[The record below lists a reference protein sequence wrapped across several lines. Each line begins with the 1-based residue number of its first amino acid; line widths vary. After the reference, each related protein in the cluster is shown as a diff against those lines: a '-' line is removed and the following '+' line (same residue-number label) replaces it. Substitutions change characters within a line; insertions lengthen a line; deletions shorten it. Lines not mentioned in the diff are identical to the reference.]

1 MVKTWAKE
9 LHPAAEPEAEPYNDP
24 LSLSPTDQS
33 DSLLPVLDLLPLSIA
48 SIPTLRAMFHA
59 TPTTVSIVALIKS
72 QYQLNTKQTLV
83 TRALFDRI
91 LHPLLINT
99 SKDQFL
105 LYLGGV
111 GGVGKTYLI
120 KAFLFGLSIIEKQ
133 EVVLLTAS
141 TGAAAA
147 NIGGSTYH
155 SALALYGT
163 QPLRP
168 ATKLRLAHKKI
179 FILDEVSM
187 VSLKALVE
195 LDERCNAIWDVNRE
209 GSTVFGGLPIVILL
223 GDFNQFTPIGG
234 RAIWSQD
241 VAHNQVHQAGKAIW
255 NRFNKV
261 VFLTE
266 QMRQVEDLLFQSILK
281 RARSA
286 TMTEEDVSTV
296 TVSLFYEDCGGDLW
310 LLWLAG
316 YTCSKEVII
325 HSLAK
330 STCPYFVQ
338 K

>member
-9 LHPAAEPEAEPYNDP
+9 LYPASEPKAETYNNA
-24 LSLSPTDQS
+24 LLLSPTDQS
-33 DSLLPVLDLLPLSIA
+33 DSLIPILDLLPLSIA

-59 TPTTVSIVALIKS
+59 TPTTDSIVALIKS

-133 EVVLLTAS
+133 EDVLLTAS
-141 TGAAAA
+141 TGATAA
-147 NIGGSTYH
+147 NISGSTYH

-187 VSLKALVE
+187 VSLEALV
-195 LDERCNAIWDVNRE
+195 
-209 GSTVFGGLPIVILL
+209 
-223 GDFNQFTPIGG
+223 
-234 RAIWSQD
+234 
-241 VAHNQVHQAGKAIW
+241 
-255 NRFNKV
+255 
-261 VFLTE
+261 
-266 QMRQVEDLLFQSILK
+266 
-281 RARSA
+281 
-286 TMTEEDVSTV
+286 
-296 TVSLFYEDCGGDLW
+296 
-310 LLWLAG
+310 
-316 YTCSKEVII
+316 
-325 HSLAK
+325 
-330 STCPYFVQ
+330 
-338 K
+338 